1 MKNLEK
7 TEYFL
12 FQTFFSQQDVQ
23 LDALLTEQFYDRK
36 RMGSL
41 EKN

>member
-7 TEYFL
+7 NRISFVPNI
-12 FQTFFSQQDVQ
+12 FSQQDVQ

-36 RMGSL
+36 RMGSF